1 MSVKEMEKYRNY
13 ACACGKIHDF
23 SGEVISGCGALQELP
38 RVLAEKGIRHPFII
52 ADENTYAAAGAKVA
66 ELCRTAGAAPSEFV
80 FREEK
85 LEPEERTVGLAMLHY
100 DYAADAVI
108 GVGSGVINDISK
120 VVAAVADKPY
130 IIVGTAP
137 SMDGFASATSSLTR
151 EGLKIS
157 LPSKAAEVIIGDT
170 DILAEAP
177 MHMMLSGL
185 GDMLAKYVS
194 ICEWRI
200 ANRITGEYYCPEIAD
215 LVRRALKKCV
225 DNAEGL
231 LSRDKTAVQAVFEG
245 LVLSGAAMKYAG
257 VSRPA
262 SGVEHYI
269 SHVFDMRGVEFGT
282 PMELHGIQ
290 CAVGTLIAAR
300 LYEKLKGIIPDAE
313 KGAAYTEG
321 FDLDAWHAEL
331 RTFLGRGAED
341 MIRLEQKEHKY
352 DPAAAARRR
361 EVICGAWDELLAIA
375 AEEIPSAES
384 LEALYDRLGIP
395 KTLEEIGQPAEI
407 LPMTFKATKDIRD
420 KYVLSRLV
428 WDLGLLDDFAESA
441 K

>member
-23 SGEVISGCGALQELP
+23 SGEVISGCGAINELP
-38 RVLAEKGIRHPFII
+38 RVLKEKGIRRPFII
-52 ADENTYAAAGAKVA
+52 ADENTYKAAGAQAA
-66 ELCRTAGAAPSEFV
+66 ELCRAAGAEPTEFV
-80 FREEK
+80 FREKK

-120 VVAAVADKPY
+120 IVAAVADKPY

-170 DILAEAP
+170 DILAAAP

-200 ANRITGEYYCPEIAD
+200 ANRITGEYYCPVIAD

-231 LSRDKTAVQAVFEG
+231 LSRDKAAVQAVFEG

-282 PMELHGIQ
+282 PTELHGIQ

-300 LYEKLKGIIPDAE
+300 LYEKLEEITPDAK
-313 KGAAYTEG
+313 KGAAYAEG
-321 FDLDAWHAEL
+321 FDPAAWNEEL
-331 RTFLGRGAED
+331 RTFFGRGAED

-361 EVICGAWDELLAIA
+361 EIICGAWDEILAVIK
-375 AEEIPSAES
+375 EELPSAES
-384 LEALYDRLGIP
+384 LAALYDRLGIP
-395 KTLEEIGQPAEI
+395 KTVAEIGQPAEI
-407 LPMTFKATKDIRD
+407 LPMTIRATKDIRD
-420 KYVLSRLV
+420 KYVLSRLA
-428 WDLGLLDDFAESA
+428 WDLGILDELAESA

>member
-1 MSVKEMEKYRNY
+1 
-13 ACACGKIHDF
+13 
-23 SGEVISGCGALQELP
+23 
-38 RVLAEKGIRHPFII
+38 
-52 ADENTYAAAGAKVA
+52 
-66 ELCRTAGAAPSEFV
+66 
-80 FREEK
+80 
-85 LEPEERTVGLAMLHY
+85 
-100 DYAADAVI
+100 
-108 GVGSGVINDISK
+108 
-120 VVAAVADKPY
+120 
-130 IIVGTAP
+130 
-137 SMDGFASATSSLTR
+137 
-151 EGLKIS
+151 
-157 LPSKAAEVIIGDT
+157 
-170 DILAEAP
+170 

-200 ANRITGEYYCPEIAD
+200 ANLITGEYYCPEIAD

-231 LSRDKTAVQAVFEG
+231 LSRDKAAVQAVFEG

-282 PMELHGIQ
+282 PTELHGIQ

-300 LYEKLKGIIPDAE
+300 LYEKLEEITPDVK
-313 KGAAYTEG
+313 KGAAYAEG
-321 FDLDAWHAEL
+321 FDPAAWNEEL
-331 RTFLGRGAED
+331 RTFFGRGAED

-361 EVICGAWDELLAIA
+361 EIICGAWDEILAVIK
-375 AEEIPSAES
+375 EELPSAES
-384 LEALYDRLGIP
+384 LAALYDRLGIP
-395 KTLEEIGQPAEI
+395 KTVAEIGQPAEI
-407 LPMTFKATKDIRD
+407 LPMTIRATKDIRD
-420 KYVLSRLV
+420 KYVLSRLA
-428 WDLGLLDDFAESA
+428 WDLGILDELAESA